1 MASLKDFANR
11 FLGKDDIDAPN
22 QWGHENPQQS
32 VDINQLA
39 ALIPGLK
46 GGMDRTN
53 APAPVVPPE
62 SEMSGGPG
70 PLMGEADYDEATG
83 YVPPD
88 LGEEPIDNRS
98 MVSKS
103 TDDAFTQW
111 LMGQDKQPSLT
122 NVDDMG
128 TDRTKA
134 APKMYFEPMDV
145 EGHIPAEAGT
155 INPAARAAKEGVAP
169 AGKTI
174 DIPSSLNTLPGLSK
188 ATDEAFDQWLLNQDK
203 QEPIMDINSPSIAN
217 IYDWLNRTQGNEA
230 AEKWYAPVRKVDKQV
245 ADEQRA
251 VADRL
256 YRQTPSG
263 VRISQLNDDLAR
275 IVLGGMPGSDA
286 AAPAHLQQNE
296 RSLEAQQKRALLEQ
310 QIQERHRK
318 EDKDFQMTNR
328 NMDRQ
333 IAQDARNFQQ
343 FESLTDN
350 QRALQFQKSQNAQKR
365 AEIAAQNTA
374 LVKDLIGRGYYAS
387 TAQEIANGISAT
399 AYDSL
404 NKTDLAIDEQ
414 MKINSARIE
423 DFKSRSNSMG
433 NIPVTVP
440 QAPVKGGD
448 IHTGRTTSTFSNEQE
463 RMSELPLQG
472 KTLHLKPELV
482 GDKKKYA
489 ETANALNNAT
499 ESLNEFQSD
508 VNKFFDDLDKGNLTT
523 AQISE
528 KIGELSSQIPNVSGK
543 LLNAEGLGSTV
554 SSLKSTEEALGTS
567 MKELTAAAIG
577 SKVPIAGSAALNIY
591 RGKVNGS
598 INGYRRAI
606 GGGLSNFADQYT
618 TEGRNGLIGGENE
631 STKKGSVNKPISPT
645 PKTVTMTRNGE
656 TIQVPPNKV
665 AIKQKLGWVRK

>member
-53 APAPVVPPE
+53 APAPAAAPE
-62 SEMSGGPG
+62 MGGSPG

-155 INPAARAAKEGVAP
+155 INPAAPDYGSLPTGGSMTGSTPAPVSESKKAPETPAPRLAGLSFEPGTIDQPSHDEPQQKFRGISTQPEFVDDSMTARAAAEGMSLEDYLKKLDSTSVAH
-169 AGKTI
+169 
-174 DIPSSLNTLPGLSK
+174 
-188 ATDEAFDQWLLNQDK
+188 
-203 QEPIMDINSPSIAN
+203 
-217 IYDWLNRTQGNEA
+217 IYDWLNRTKGNEE

-286 AAPAHLQQNE
+286 AAPAHLQQSEDQLRFQREKELADQRETQRKLDIEKQKADVKGKNAE
-296 RSLEAQQKRALLEQ
+296 TYGAAGTKKSINQTRKLIADESAKEADLVTKYA
-310 QIQERHRK
+310 
-318 EDKDFQMTNR
+318 TTV
-328 NMDRQ
+328 
-333 IAQDARNFQQ
+333 
-343 FESLTDN
+343 ESLVKSGMSKSDALTQAAALYGN
-350 QRALQFQKSQNAQKR
+350 QLSQSRKRQNELR
-365 AEIAAQNTA
+365 AEIDMPPNDAPMA
-374 LVKDLIGRGYYAS
+374 DFS
-387 TAQEIANGISAT
+387 TMVAETKKN
-399 AYDSL
+399 
-404 NKTDLAIDEQ
+404 IDEERAKAAAAKKLKNEQ
-414 MKINSARIE
+414 GLPYEYHWQAGHQGTKEQAEKFTEALSEGQNIIQALDEIKTLNSKYQSI
-423 DFKSRSNSMG
+423 DG
-433 NIPVTVP
+433 
-440 QAPVKGGD
+440 
-448 IHTGRTTSTFSNEQE
+448 FSNPIDKYNAASLL
-463 RMSELPLQG
+463 RASLRNLQM
-472 KTLHLKPELV
+472 HLKGKAAYNLGV
-482 GDKKKYA
+482 
-489 ETANALNNAT
+489 LNGPDLSLL
-499 ESLNEFQSD
+499 ES
-508 VNKFFDDLDKGNLTT
+508 VTGNLTDVV
-523 AQISE
+523 
-528 KIGELSSQIPNVSGK
+528 LDDVF
-543 LLNAEGLGSTV
+543 
-554 SSLKSTEEALGTS
+554 
-567 MKELTAAAIG
+567 
-577 SKVPIAGSAALNIY
+577 
-591 RGKVNGS
+591 
-598 INGYRRAI
+598 
-606 GGGLSNFADQYT
+606 SNDLF
-618 TEGRNGLIGGENE
+618 
-631 STKKGSVNKPISPT
+631 V
-645 PKTVTMTRNGE
+645 
-656 TIQVPPNKV
+656 
-665 AIKQKLGWVRK
+665 QKLNGVQSRINANIDNLANNLGLVKGKSRNPPPPPKKKKMRYNPQSGQMEEVK